1 MRKLIISV
9 VTGCLACSSVA
20 AQDSGFLTDY
30 SKLSPGGDSGF
41 TRVHIAPGAIDRVG
55 RFDHVMIDQPS
66 LVLSPDSKYKGVK
79 PSDIASVA
87 ESLRAS
93 MIEGVET
100 RITVSEEPG
109 EDVGLVSWAV
119 SNIRVNKAK
128 RGVLSYTPVGAVAY
142 GAKTL
147 ASDVIDKTRAFDVV
161 LEGEVTDSVTGE
173 VLFAMVLDVTEAGEE
188 AQWGDALALTN
199 RFGQRLGCRIKNAR
213 LPVEEREDCLAI
225 PILDLAED

>member
-1 MRKLIISV
+1 
-9 VTGCLACSSVA
+9 
-20 AQDSGFLTDY
+20 
-30 SKLSPGGDSGF
+30 
-41 TRVHIAPGAIDRVG
+41 
-55 RFDHVMIDQPS
+55 
-66 LVLSPDSKYKGVK
+66 
-79 PSDIASVA
+79 VA

>member
-1 MRKLIISV
+1 MRKLIFSV
-9 VTGCLACSSVA
+9 IAGCLACSSA
-20 AQDSGFLTDY
+20 LAQDSGFLTDY
-30 SKLSPGGDSGF
+30 SKLTTTGDSGF
-41 TRVHIAPGAIDRVG
+41 TRVYIAPGTIDTVG

-66 LVLSPDSKYKGVK
+66 IVISTDSKYRGAK

-87 ESLRAS
+87 EALRAS
-93 MIEGVET
+93 MIEGVQT
-100 RITVSEEPG
+100 RVTVSEEPG
-109 EDVGLVSWAV
+109 ENVGLVSWAV
-119 SNIRVNKAK
+119 SNIRLNKAK

-161 LEGEVTDSVTGE
+161 LEGELTDSATGE
-173 VLFAMVLDVTEAGEE
+173 VLFSMVLDVTEAGEE

-213 LPVEEREDCLAI
+213 LPVEDREDCLAI
-225 PILDLAED
+225 PILDRDED